1 MRLSGHASSER
12 SYLGYKNIALVRRM
26 SVFEYLG
33 VLLSVIMGLGVTHIL
48 VGLSKTIHHRKT
60 STLFWVH
67 SLWAINVLIYIVIIW
82 WGMFWWSGLQEW
94 SFFQFLLLVLYAI
107 VLFFAASLLFPWD
120 LPDDFNFEAHFFDTR
135 PWFFSVLAVAW
146 CIDIPETVLKS
157 TGGLRDLPE
166 AYVALVIA
174 NLALFILAMFWSNQT
189 YHKAFAVVWPV
200 YTIGYLSI
208 TTLAQIA
215 T

>member
-1 MRLSGHASSER
+1 
-12 SYLGYKNIALVRRM
+12 M

-60 STLFWVH
+60 ITLFWVH
-67 SLWAINVLIYIVIIW
+67 SLWAINVLIYIVIVW
-82 WGMFWWSGLQEW
+82 WGMFWWSGQQEW

-157 TGGLRDLPE
+157 AGGLRDLPE

-174 NLALFILAMFWSNQT
+174 NLVLFILAMFWSNQT

-200 YTIGYLSI
+200 YMIGYLSI